1 MIGYFK
7 TLGSDIFDLLY
18 PVSCLVCG
26 DRLFH
31 DNSHICTYCLDY
43 AFEPANQEYR
53 ESCDGLIIPDWIT
66 MQDSLWEFDK
76 GGYLQDVLHHLKY
89 SGVSELGRVLGRK
102 LSLKLR
108 KNPFFDLDEE
118 VLLLPVP
125 LHPSRQRK
133 RGYNQSAMIAEG
145 ISKATGAEIVDK
157 SAIKRIKNTRTQ
169 TGLSSASRKNNIAG
183 AFQLAKP
190 EVFQSGRVLII
201 DDVITTGATMLELA
215 GVVRPLCDHIG
226 LATVARA

>member
-1 MIGYFK
+1 
-7 TLGSDIFDLLY
+7 
-18 PVSCLVCG
+18 
-26 DRLFH
+26 
-31 DNSHICTYCLDY
+31 
-43 AFEPANQEYR
+43 
-53 ESCDGLIIPDWIT
+53 

-145 ISKATGAEIVDK
+145 ISKATGAEIVDQ